1 MGPRISS
8 TLNKEKVVME
18 PSFRGFLGQN
28 ETFFEN
34 VVRTLKQEG
43 SFNQFERNPRWLT
56 WATGLYMLYGSTL
69 PMVIMAALLNTK
81 FLLPKD
87 GFPDRSVPYATTLA
101 FLAGA
106 NFDRREWRYVM
117 AALAKQGVDFANEQ
131 RARAPDEVG
140 PMGTLFVGFYSI
152 FTFLL
157 GWFCSFAY
165 RRVTK
170 KK

>member
-18 PSFRGFLGQN
+18 YIPLDQWGRRHN
-28 ETFFEN
+28 TFFEN
-34 VVRTLKQEG
+34 VVKTLKQEG
-43 SFNQFERNPRWLT
+43 SFNEFERNPRWLT

-87 GFPDRSVPYATTLA
+87 GFPERSVPYGPTLA

-117 AALAKQGVDFANEQ
+117 VALAKQGVDIANEPW
-131 RARAPDEVG
+131 PDYG
-140 PMGTLFVGFYSI
+140 PKASTSVAFYSTL
-152 FTFLL
+152 TFLL
-157 GWFCSFAY
+157 GWFSSFAY